1 MPKNST
7 RYINKPSRKKRP
19 EYFGLMLIPSEQL
32 KNVVTSYVRITTYGK
47 HTDHAALQVP
57 DERIQLIFDFKT
69 SNIEKAVM
77 VEGIRHKYG
86 FLHRTGIVEQL
97 KIKLRPGIFY
107 SFFQRPAHFFA
118 DRTIPL
124 KDAIGQKAS
133 CFDTVFTAKT
143 HAARLRVIERIF
155 KKLAKESLPID
166 SKIQQIVESIYTG
179 NGNISGNE
187 LCTQVGMGYRQFHD
201 LFNKWIG
208 ASFKI
213 FCNIVKFNK
222 TRLDLRH
229 LHGQSIT
236 AIALKNGY
244 RDQAHLTSDF
254 KKFHGLTPLQVRN
267 RYASLFTTV
276 LITPTV
282 KKITIYR
289 PD

>member
-1 MPKNST
+1 
-7 RYINKPSRKKRP
+7 
-19 EYFGLMLIPSEQL
+19 MLTPSEQL
-32 KNVVTSYVRITTYGK
+32 KNVAASYVRITSYGK
-47 HTDHAALQVP
+47 HTNHTALQVP

-69 SNIEKAVM
+69 SDIENAVM
-77 VEGIRHKYG
+77 VEGIRHTYG
-86 FLHRTGIVEQL
+86 FLRRTGVLEQL
-97 KIKLRPGIFY
+97 KIKMRPGIFY
-107 SFFQRPAHFFA
+107 SLFQRPAHFFT
-118 DRTIPL
+118 DRSMPL
-124 KDAIGQKAS
+124 KAAIGQKAS
-133 CFDTVFTAKT
+133 YFDTVFTAKT
-143 HAARLRVIERIF
+143 HTARLIIIERIL
-155 KKLAKESLPID
+155 KKLAQESPSID
-166 SKIQQIVESIYTG
+166 SKVQQIVESIYIS
-179 NGNISGNE
+179 NGNISGSE
-187 LCTQVGMGYRQFHD
+187 LCKQVGMGYRQFHD

-213 FCNIVKFNK
+213 FCNIVKFHQ

-276 LITPTV
+276 LITPTT
-282 KKITIYR
+282 KKITIYH